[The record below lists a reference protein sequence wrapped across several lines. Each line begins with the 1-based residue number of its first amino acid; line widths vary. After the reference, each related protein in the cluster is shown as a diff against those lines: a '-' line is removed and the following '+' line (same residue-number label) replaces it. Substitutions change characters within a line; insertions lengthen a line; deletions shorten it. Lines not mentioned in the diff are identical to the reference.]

1 MRPHGSP
8 VELEGRRRRAVQL
21 LRAGNTLSAVAR
33 MVGAAV
39 SAVWQWRETF
49 RRKGD
54 KGLAA
59 RPAPGRP
66 RKLTSRQRGR
76 LPKLLVVG
84 ARAYGYR
91 NDLWTTRRIGAL
103 IQREFGVEY
112 HPAHVSRILA
122 DLGWS
127 CQKPE
132 RRALERNE
140 AAIEDWKR
148 HRWVEI
154 KKKPAD

>member
-1 MRPHGSP
+1 
-8 VELEGRRRRAVQL
+8 
-21 LRAGNTLSAVAR
+21 

-39 SAVWQWRETF
+39 SAVWQWRETV

-66 RKLTSRQRGR
+66 CKLTPRQRQR
-76 LPKLLVVG
+76 LPRLLAVG
-84 ARAYGYR
+84 AQAYGYR
-91 NDLWTTRRIGAL
+91 NDLWTTRRIAAV
-103 IQREFGVEY
+103 IERELGVEY
-112 HPAHVSRILA
+112 HPAHVSRILS

-140 AAIEDWKR
+140 AAIEHWKR

-154 KKKPAD
+154 KKSPPTESVLGFSG